1 MKYGGFERSNLFEE
15 LSFAAGLRSFFCAII
30 NQMKKKLLISL
41 FLIALFLVLLF
52 FGLKDKEEEIE
63 LIFFDVGQGD
73 SIYIE
78 IGETFQVLI
87 DGGPDA
93 KVLEKLSNEMP
104 FYDRDIELIVL
115 THPDS
120 DHLYGLLEVLR
131 NYNVKRILW
140 TGFKTETADWQEW
153 KELIGEEGSDIILAK
168 SGQKIVLSQ
177 ESFLE
182 IIHPLEEL
190 GEDSNDTSIAGFLKI
205 KEHSILLTGDISG
218 KKEKEL
224 LERYNLKA
232 DLLKISHH
240 GSKTSSTEEFLEE
253 VSPKKAIIS
262 VGVNKWGHPSEEVL
276 KRLENFGIEV
286 LLTKESGDIKFT
298 Y

>member
-232 DLLKISHH
+232 DLLKIAHH

>member
-205 KEHSILLTGDISG
+205 K
-218 KKEKEL
+218 
-224 LERYNLKA
+224 
-232 DLLKISHH
+232 
-240 GSKTSSTEEFLEE
+240 
-253 VSPKKAIIS
+253 
-262 VGVNKWGHPSEEVL
+262 
-276 KRLENFGIEV
+276 
-286 LLTKESGDIKFT
+286 
-298 Y
+298 